1 MKIVLQRVSKASVSV
16 EGKTIGAI
24 DDGFLVLLGVS
35 DTDTEEIADNC
46 WMVRETK
53 NVRIEDSIARLSVER
68 ALEIIV

>member
-1 MKIVLQRVSKASVSV
+1 MYKRQILERLKQ
-16 EGKTIGAI
+16 KTKELA
-24 DDGFLVLLGVS
+24 F
-35 DTDTEEIADNC
+35 TEEIADNC

>member
-1 MKIVLQRVSKASVSV
+1 MNP
-16 EGKTIGAI
+16 GT
-24 DDGFLVLLGVS
+24 LVLYGDLFESVDGILERLKQK
-35 DTDTEEIADNC
+35 TKELAFTEEIADNC